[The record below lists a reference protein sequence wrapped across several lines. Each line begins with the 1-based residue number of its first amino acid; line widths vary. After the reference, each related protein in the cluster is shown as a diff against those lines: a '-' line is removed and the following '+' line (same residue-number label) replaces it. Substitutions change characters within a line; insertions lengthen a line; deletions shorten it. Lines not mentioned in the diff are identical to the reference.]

1 MLGNFAKSIGA
12 SRAVLA
18 LSIARMADAMGN
30 SILFIII
37 PLYVA
42 KLPAI
47 LFHLPVPVQVGIL
60 ISLYGFVN
68 AFLQP
73 IMGAFSDRIGR
84 RKILIQA
91 GLFLIGGSTL
101 AFVLARN
108 FFDLLLLRAFQGV
121 AVAITIPASMAIMA
135 TITHRET
142 RGGSMGIYSTLR
154 VVGFSIGPLIG
165 GFLKVHYGF
174 NAAFYAGAG
183 LTLLAMI
190 LVQIWVSD
198 VRIPKEEIKKRP
210 FRIID
215 RSLLS
220 PGIFSA
226 ALATFLMAGA
236 FSMVSALENE
246 FNARLSINALGFG
259 VAFSSLMVGRLLFQ
273 VPLGHLSDRVGRRPI
288 ILIGLL
294 FTAPAIVLL
303 GEIHTLTQF
312 ILLRLFQGIT
322 AAAIAAPA
330 FAVAADLSRA
340 GGEGRQM
347 SVITMGFGLGI
358 ATGPLIAG
366 LLSVVFFELPFLAI
380 GALTLVGLW
389 LVYRYLPETVSKEPQ
404 PPQ

>member
-1 MLGNFAKSIGA
+1 VLGNFAKSIGA